1 MNKLE
6 IDGAVRYTKYKASSA
21 KNGATAEI
29 KVLLGRSGPKL
40 PNATSFIIVE
50 ARSRSGSVIA
60 QLIHFESREVA
71 KGRHWLEEVSLGKC
85 VQYKVQHEARM
96 SNFIL

>member
-1 MNKLE
+1 MG
-6 IDGAVRYTKYKASSA
+6 IDSTVRYSKYKASSA
-21 KNGATAEI
+21 KNGATAEF
-29 KVLLGRSGPKL
+29 KALLGRYEPKL